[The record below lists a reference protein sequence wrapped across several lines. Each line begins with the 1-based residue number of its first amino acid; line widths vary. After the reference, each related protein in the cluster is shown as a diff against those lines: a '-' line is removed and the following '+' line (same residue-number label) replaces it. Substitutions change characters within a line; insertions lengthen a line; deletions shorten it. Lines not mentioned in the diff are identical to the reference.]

1 MNTDGYTKCPND
13 LLRNP
18 DISPVEKIV
27 WLFIS
32 SNLPG
37 YTLSAKDAC
46 ATLGIARSTWFKAI
60 ETLLKKGMIK
70 VFKPNGHGGKNSYA
84 AVMSVSR
91 WKQTEIQ
98 SAPSEIQSTQPVRN
112 SYYPVRN
119 SVEGSPKS
127 ELPTPINIEKTNLK
141 DYICLQKRTLA
152 RADTD
157 EVEGGRGT
165 FENENSEVLVT
176 DQKDRSATEAE
187 EGARAMEKFR
197 GEVYNSTI
205 KMQQIMKA
213 NAIYDTAEFYTI
225 AEAILCEWEAADT
238 PAHEINWRHFV
249 HVFRIKANEKR
260 KANGTNQPKTR
271 EQQLAELQQGAERI
285 VARAIAESAANMRQV
300 QNPS

>member
-37 YTLSAKDAC
+37 YAYSAKEAC
-46 ATLGIARSTWFKAI
+46 TILGISRPTWINAVNS
-60 ETLLKKGMIK
+60 LLEKGMITASLS
-70 VFKPNGHGGKNSYA
+70 GGKGIKNSYS
-84 AVMSVSR
+84 AVLNVSR
-91 WKQTEIQ
+91 WTLSKNFTTLSKNLTNENVKNFDKVVKKSDKVCQEIL
-98 SAPSEIQSTQPVRN
+98 QSTPYNR
-112 SYYPVRN
+112 
-119 SVEGSPKS
+119 
-127 ELPTPINIEKTNLK
+127 EKTILK

-165 FENENSEVLVT
+165 FENEKSEVLVT